1 MAISHSHINMISPS
15 MNQFSS
21 LFTTN
26 IGSPSSW
33 FAIYASF
40 SSFMMILRT
49 AINDLVPLRLRTF
62 IISKLQSFFINYQP
76 YNQQVSLQVDQ
87 LWDGYTNNIL
97 YNAAKEY
104 LPTKISNTYKSLKI
118 GKLFDQNNILVA
130 FDGKQ
135 AVVDEFEGIEI
146 KWIIIEKTKN
156 RPLEDPSNELYYDEM
171 YENMP
176 REYESQ
182 GNRFV
187 LSFDEKHR
195 DKVMEK
201 YIPHVLS
208 TYEAIISERRSLQI
222 HSSQSGC
229 WMRSNFNHPASF
241 DSLALDPD
249 LRKTVTDD
257 LDRFLRR
264 KKIYKKVGKPWKR
277 GYLLYG
283 PPGTGKSSLIVA
295 IAKYLK
301 FDVYD
306 LDLSSV
312 HSNFEL
318 TTMLRG
324 TSNRSII
331 VIEDIDCNKEV
342 LDRSKFADMYPDM
355 DFLDRVAKGGNS
367 ANSGKFT
374 LSGLLN
380 YMDGLW
386 ACCGEERILIFTTNH
401 KDKIDPALL
410 RPGRMDM
417 HIELSY
423 LKAKPF
429 RILASNYLDIE
440 EHHHPLLEQVD
451 ELLDKMDVTPA
462 LVAEHLLRGE
472 DADVALKTLIKLL
485 QGMDIE
491 DYSQQV

>member
-1 MAISHSHINMISPS
+1 MRSPS
-15 MNQFSS
+15 MNHFSS

-26 IGSPSSW
+26 IGSPTSW
-33 FAIYASF
+33 FTIYASF

-49 AINDLVPLRLRTF
+49 VINDLIPLRLRTF
-62 IISKLQSFFINYQP
+62 IISKLQSFFTNYQP
-76 YNQQVSLQVDQ
+76 NNHQVSLQIYQ
-87 LWDGYTNNIL
+87 LWDGTPNNL
-97 YNAAKEY
+97 FHAAKEY
-104 LPTKISNTYKSLKI
+104 LPTKISNTYKSLKV
-118 GKLFDQNNILVA
+118 GKLFNQNNILVA

-135 AVVDEFEGIEI
+135 PVVDEFEGIKI
-146 KWIIIEKTKN
+146 KWLLVEKTKN
-156 RPLEDPSNELYYDEM
+156 RPSGNTKSELDEIYDGEM
-171 YENMP
+171 YVYQNMP
-176 REYESQ
+176 REYE
-182 GNRFV
+182 GNGFV

-201 YIPHVLS
+201 YLPHVLS
-208 TYEAIISERRSLQI
+208 TYETIKAEQRILKI
-222 HSSQSGC
+222 HSGGGGGWRS
-229 WMRSNFNHPASF
+229 SNFNHPASF

-249 LRKTVTDD
+249 LRKTITDD

-312 HSNFEL
+312 MSNSVL
-318 TTMLRG
+318 TTVLRA

-342 LDRSKFADMYPDM
+342 LDRSKSAADMNPDM
-355 DFLDRVAKGGNS
+355 DPVGSFLGVKMAMGGRGRS
-367 ANSGKFT
+367 DNSGKFT

-423 LKAKPF
+423 LKAKAF

-440 EHHHPLLEQVD
+440 EHHHPFLEQVD

-485 QGMDIE
+485 QGMDISRGNE
-491 DYSQQV
+491 